1 MKTPTCGVDDVA
13 DPDSLCHNT
22 AMAQRI
28 AFFDLDKTLI
38 DVNSAKLWVRSEFR
52 RGHIKWWMA
61 LSAMF
66 WTVMYG
72 LGWTRMERL
81 LIQGIRWLN
90 GRDVDV
96 IVARTEAFYVDE
108 VRHRFRPGALE
119 ALRAHREAGDIL
131 ALCTSSSSI
140 LSHYVAHE
148 LDIPHILANGFE
160 HNAGV
165 FTGKPDPQQLCYGKG
180 KLTHASALAERLGVH
195 LDDCAFYT
203 DSVSDLALLEHVG
216 EPVCVHPD
224 RRLRRIAD
232 NRGWQVSD
240 WGVSGEPLALPA
252 PDALDDAKEK
262 AGNGDKSWTGV
273 LERS

>member
-1 MKTPTCGVDDVA
+1 M
-13 DPDSLCHNT
+13 S
-22 AMAQRI
+22 QRI
-28 AFFDLDKTLI
+28 AFFDLDKTLL

-81 LIQGIRWLN
+81 LTQGIRWLD
-90 GRDVDV
+90 GRAVGV
-96 IVARTEAFYVDE
+96 IVARTEAFYIDE
-108 VRHRFRPGALE
+108 VRQRFRPGALD
-119 ALRAHREAGDIL
+119 ALRAHRDAGDVL

-140 LSHYVAHE
+140 LSHYVAHD
-148 LDIPHILANGFE
+148 LDIPYILANGFE
-160 HNAGV
+160 RDGET
-165 FTGKPDPQQLCYGKG
+165 FTGRPDPQQLCYGKG
-180 KLTHASALAERLGVH
+180 KLTHAAALAERLGVR

-216 EPVCVHPD
+216 RPVCVHPD

-232 NRGWQVSD
+232 KRGWEVID
-240 WGVSGEPLALPA
+240 WGQSDAPLALPA
-252 PDALDDAKEK
+252 PARLDDAKKE
-262 AGNGDKSWTGV
+262 AGNANKSWTGV